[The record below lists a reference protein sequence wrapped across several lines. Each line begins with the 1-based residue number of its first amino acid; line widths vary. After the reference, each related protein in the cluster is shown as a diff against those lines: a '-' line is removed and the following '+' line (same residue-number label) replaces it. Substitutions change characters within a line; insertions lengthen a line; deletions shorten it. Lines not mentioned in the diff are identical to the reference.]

1 MHTNAL
7 IHETSPYLLQHAQN
21 PVDWQPWKPAVL
33 KQAVSENKLVII
45 SIGYAACHWC
55 HVMEH
60 ECFEDPEVAGVMNSH
75 FVNIKV
81 DREERPDVDQIYMDA
96 LQIMTGSGG
105 WPLNI
110 VALPDGRPF
119 WGATYV
125 PKKRWMQV
133 LRQLAE
139 LYTDQPEKVEA
150 YASDLTKGIQAI
162 NAPKPYDAPPVTR
175 EELQMAVAAWM
186 KRFDPEYGGY
196 KGAPKFMMPANLD
209 FLLHYYVLYR
219 DEKVLKHLKTTLTK
233 MAYGGLFDHLAGGFS
248 RYSVDPRWHVP
259 HFEKM
264 LYDNGQLMR
273 TYSIAFRITGNALY
287 REVVLQTWRF
297 IKAEL
302 GEENNGYYASLDADS
317 LDQEGQLEEGAFYTW
332 TKEELESALGDDY
345 ALFADH
351 FNINDFGHWE
361 KDRYV
366 LIRSLSDK
374 EITEKHGID
383 QPELTEIIQRC
394 KSKLLKLRSKRS
406 RPRLDDK
413 IITSW
418 NAMVLK
424 GLAEA
429 SRYLE
434 EPSLLE
440 EAKESAVYI
449 EQYLSREDGGLYHTI
464 KGEVKQVSGFAEDY
478 AWVIDAYL
486 SLYQASLEEPWLYR
500 AKDLMAYCLIH
511 FHDAQSGL
519 FYFTSDTEP
528 DLIRRTFEMEDNV
541 IPASNSILAKALF
554 LLSHYF
560 PGEKYRELYTK
571 IRMNFPEPGRAMGAY
586 SNWMSLH
593 LMELFP
599 YQELVV
605 LGEKYKEVMRSF
617 QREFLPQTLL
627 AGNAVES
634 DMPLY
639 MNRLQGGKTLIYLCE
654 NGACQLPEEN
664 SETIL
669 KKFSSSSL

>member
-7 IHETSPYLLQHAQN
+7 IHETSPYLLQHAHN
-21 PVDWQPWKPAVL
+21 PVDWEPWKPAAL
-33 KQAVSENKLVII
+33 ERAALENKLVII

-60 ECFEDPEVAGVMNSH
+60 ECFEDPEVAGVMNAH
-75 FVNIKV
+75 FINIKV

-125 PKKRWMQV
+125 PKQKWMQI
-133 LRQLAE
+133 LQQLTE
-139 LYTDQPEKVEA
+139 LYANEPKKVEA
-150 YASDLTKGIQAI
+150 YASDLTKGIKAI
-162 NAPKPYDAPPVTR
+162 NTPNPQDAPPVTR

-209 FLLHYYVLYR
+209 FLLYYYRLYGDENVLQ
-219 DEKVLKHLKTTLTK
+219 HLNITLTK
-233 MAYGGLFDHLAGGFS
+233 MAYGGLFDHIAGGFS

-273 TYSIAFRITGNALY
+273 TYSIAYRITGNTFY
-287 REVVLQTWRF
+287 REVVRDTWRF

-302 GEENNGYYASLDADS
+302 GEENGGFYASLDADS
-317 LDQEGQLEEGAFYTW
+317 LDEAGQLEEGAYYSW
-332 TKEELESALGDDY
+332 SNEELESALGDDFTV
-345 ALFADH
+345 FADF
-351 FNINDFGHWE
+351 FNVNDFGHWE

-366 LIRSLSDK
+366 LIRSRSNK
-374 EITEKHGID
+374 EIAEKHGID
-383 QPELTEIIQRC
+383 LVELTKVIQTC
-394 KSKLLKLRSKRS
+394 KTKLLKLRSKRS

-434 EPSLLE
+434 DSALLE
-440 EAKESAVYI
+440 EAKKSAAFI
-449 EQYLSREDGGLYHTI
+449 EAYLTRDDDGLYHTI
-464 KGEVKQVSGFAEDY
+464 KGEVKQVNGFAEDY
-478 AWVIDAYL
+478 AWVIDAYI
-486 SLYQASLEEPWLYR
+486 SLYQASLEERWLFR
-500 AKDLMAYCLIH
+500 ARDLMAYCITH
-511 FHDAQSGL
+511 FHDTQSGL

-528 DLIRRTFEMEDNV
+528 DLIRRSFEMEDNV

-560 PGEKYRELYTK
+560 PGDDYGELYTR
-571 IRMNFPEPGRAMGAY
+571 IRKNFPEPGRAMGAY

-599 YQELVV
+599 FQELVV
-605 LGEKYKEVMRSF
+605 LGKSHQEVMRTF

-627 AGNAVES
+627 AGNAIES
-634 DMPLY
+634 DIPLY
-639 MNRLQGGKTLIYLCE
+639 KNRLQEGKTLIYLCE

-664 SETIL
+664 TENVMKQII
-669 KKFSSSSL
+669 SS

>member
-7 IHETSPYLLQHAQN
+7 IHETSPYLLQHAHN
-21 PVDWQPWKPAVL
+21 PVDWEPWKPAAL
-33 KQAVSENKLVII
+33 ERAVRENKLVII

-60 ECFEDPEVAGVMNSH
+60 ESFEDPEVAGVMNAH
-75 FVNIKV
+75 FINIKV

-125 PKKRWMQV
+125 PKQKWMQI
-133 LRQLAE
+133 LQQLTE
-139 LYTDQPEKVEA
+139 LYTDEPEKVEA
-150 YASDLTKGIQAI
+150 YASDLTKGIKAI
-162 NAPKPYDAPPVTR
+162 NTPNPQDVPPVTR

-209 FLLHYYVLYR
+209 FLLHYYRLYG
-219 DEKVLKHLKTTLTK
+219 DEKVLQHLNITLTK
-233 MAYGGLFDHLAGGFS
+233 MAYGGLFDHIAGGFS

-273 TYSIAFRITGNALY
+273 TYSIAYRITGNSFY
-287 REVVLQTWRF
+287 REVVRDTWRF

-302 GEENNGYYASLDADS
+302 GEENGGFYASLDADS
-317 LDQEGQLEEGAFYTW
+317 LDEAGQLEEGAYYSW
-332 TKEELESALGDDY
+332 SNEELESALGDDFTV
-345 ALFADH
+345 FADF
-351 FNINDFGHWE
+351 FNVNDFGHWE

-366 LIRSLSDK
+366 LIRSRSNK
-374 EITEKHGID
+374 EIAEKHGID
-383 QPELTEIIQRC
+383 LVELTKVIQTC
-394 KSKLLKLRSKRS
+394 KTKLLKLRSKRS

-434 EPSLLE
+434 DSALLE
-440 EAKESAVYI
+440 EAKKSAAFI
-449 EQYLSREDGGLYHTI
+449 EAYLTRDDDGLYHTI
-464 KGEVKQVSGFAEDY
+464 KGEVKQVNGFAEDY
-478 AWVIDAYL
+478 AWVIDAYI
-486 SLYQASLEEPWLYR
+486 SLYQASLEERWLFR
-500 AKDLMAYCLIH
+500 ARDLMAYCITH
-511 FHDAQSGL
+511 FHDTQSGL

-528 DLIRRTFEMEDNV
+528 DLIRRSFEMEDNV

-560 PGEKYRELYTK
+560 PGDDYGELYTR
-571 IRMNFPEPGRAMGAY
+571 IRKNFPEPGRAMGAY

-599 YQELVV
+599 FQELVV
-605 LGEKYKEVMRSF
+605 LGKSHQEVMRTF

-627 AGNAVES
+627 AGNAIES
-634 DMPLY
+634 DIPLY
-639 MNRLQGGKTLIYLCE
+639 KNRLQEGKTLIYLCE

-664 SETIL
+664 TENVMKQII
-669 KKFSSSSL
+669 SS